1 MPLTRYLAPL
11 LFGLIGAGI
20 LVGLGIWQLQRL
32 DWKESVLAQIESRIA
47 ADPEPLPAGHP
58 FWSHPRILLTPHNAS
73 MTSPDTAVDFV
84 LDVIARHG
92 RGEELPGLVDRRRGY

>member
-1 MPLTRYLAPL
+1 HLVEADFLAAL
-11 LFGLIGAGI
+11 DSGALSGA
-20 LVGLGIWQLQRL
+20 VL
-32 DWKESVLAQIESRIA
+32 DV